1 MRLAEAKRSMVT
13 PDLGGNLVAMFER
26 SAARRGEAPFLW
38 AKRDGAYRAW
48 SWARVKDEAE
58 RLARALVQM
67 GVERGDR
74 VLIVSENRPEWCVA
88 DLAIL
93 MAGAVTVPAYTT
105 NTVEDHAFLLAH
117 SEAKAVIC
125 SGRQLAKRLLPAV
138 AQVPGVR
145 LVLFME
151 PLDDVGALPVSA
163 LSWADALQ
171 LGARSPGL
179 THVAS
184 LGRGDLA
191 CFIYTSGTGGRPKG
205 VMLSHGNIMANI
217 TGVWHLLERIG
228 LGDEVFLSF
237 LPLSHAYEH
246 TAGQFLPIAMG
257 AEIYYAEGVETLS
270 TNLVEAKP
278 TIVTCVPRLFEVLRQ
293 KIVSGVERKGGLSAR
308 LFGLALDLG
317 RRRWKEGR
325 LPPHLALVD
334 AALDRLVRRQV
345 KARFGGRLK
354 AMVSGGAPLN
364 PDVGLFFQALGVPV
378 LQGYGQT
385 EAAPVISVNVPGR
398 CKIDT
403 VGPPLAG
410 AEVRIAEDGEILVRG
425 DLVMQGYWKDEAGT
439 TQALREGWL
448 HTGDIGE
455 FDGDGYL
462 RITDR
467 KKDIIINSGGDN
479 IAPAKVEGVL
489 LLEPEIGQALVYGD
503 RRPHL
508 VALIVPHQDFVR
520 AFAKLN
526 KVAPD
531 LATLAEDPAFK
542 AAIGEAV
549 TRANRKLSAVER
561 IRKFHIMPDP
571 FSIENGLLTPTMKLR
586 RPLIIQQYQELLESL
601 YRAGK

>member
-1 MRLAEAKRSMVT
+1 MAA
-13 PDLGGNLVAMFER
+13 PDLGGNLVAMFQR

-38 AKRDGAYRAW
+38 AKRDGAYRPW
-48 SWARVKDEAE
+48 SWAKVKDEAE
-58 RLARALVQM
+58 RLARALAQM

-74 VLIVSENRPEWCVA
+74 VLIVSENRPEWCIA

-138 AQVPGVR
+138 GQVPGVR

-151 PLDDVGALPVSA
+151 PLADVGALPVSA
-163 LSWADALQ
+163 LSWADALA
-171 LGARSPGL
+171 LGMKSPAVRHAESLTRS
-179 THVAS
+179 
-184 LGRGDLA
+184 DLA
-191 CFIYTSGTGGRPKG
+191 CLIYTSGTGGQPKG

-217 TGVWHLLERIG
+217 SGAWHLLERVG
-228 LGDEVFLSF
+228 LGHEVFLSF

-246 TAGQFLPIAMG
+246 TAGQFLPMAMG
-257 AEIYYAEGVETLS
+257 ADIYYAEGVETLS
-270 TNLVEAKP
+270 TNLAEARP

-293 KIVSGVERKGGLSAR
+293 KITVGVERKGGISAR
-308 LFGLALDLG
+308 LFRSAVELG
-317 RRRWKEGR
+317 QRRCREGR

-334 AALDRLVRRQV
+334 GFLDRLVRRQV
-345 KARFGGRLK
+345 KQRFGGRLK

-364 PDVGLFFQALGVPV
+364 AEVGLFFQALGVPV

-403 VGPPLAG
+403 VGPPLEG
-410 AEVRIAEDGEILVRG
+410 VEVRIAEDGEILVRG
-425 DLVMQGYWKDEAGT
+425 DLVMQGYWKDPQAT
-439 TQALREGWL
+439 AQALRGGWL

-455 FDGDGYL
+455 FDQDGYL

-467 KKDIIINSGGDN
+467 KKDVIVNSGGDN
-479 IAPAKVEGVL
+479 IAPAKVEGIL

-508 VALIVPHQDFVR
+508 VALIVPDQDFVR
-520 AFAKLN
+520 SFAKQH

-531 LATLAEDPAFK
+531 LAVLAEDPVFK

-549 TRANRKLSAVER
+549 TRANRRLSAIER

-571 FSIENGLLTPTMKLR
+571 FSIENGLLTPTLKLR
-586 RPLIIQQYQELLESL
+586 RHLIIKQHKDLLESL
-601 YRAGK
+601 YGSGK